1 MDNICPECGDKIIG
15 RSDKKF
21 CSDHCRNSYNNRKN
35 KDSAKLLRDVN
46 SILLKNHRILK
57 DLFEE
62 GVLKIHRDKLLLK
75 GFNFDFFTNM
85 QTSKENGVCYYC
97 YDHGV
102 SKNEDSL
109 YIVIKREDVIE
120 YY

>member
-1 MDNICPECGDKIIG
+1 MDNTCPECGDKILG

-57 DLFEE
+57 DLYSD
-62 GVLKIHRDKLLLK
+62 GVEKIHRDKLLLR

-85 QTSKENGVCYYC
+85 SSKDDKVCLYC

-102 SKNEDSL
+102 CKSEDDAYTL
-109 YIVIKREDVIE
+109 LKREDIIE

>member
-1 MDNICPECGDKIIG
+1 MDNTCPECGDKILG

-35 KDSAKLLRDVN
+35 KDTAKLLRDVN

-57 DLFEE
+57 DLWLAGIEN
-62 GVLKIHRDKLLLK
+62 IQRDKLLLK

-85 QTSKENGVCYYC
+85 QVSGDEKTCYYC
-97 YDHGV
+97 YDYGV
-102 SKNEDSL
+102 SKIEGDIYTL
-109 YIVIKREDVIE
+109 LKREEVLE
-120 YY
+120 Y